1 MALGTFAKKALS
13 SALGISTENIDA
25 AQEFADKLRS
35 KDIDKDKGKEII
47 VIVSKYDVSQLNNL
61 IGQIYD
67 IVKK

>member
-1 MALGTFAKKALS
+1 MVLGTFAKKALS

-47 VIVSKYDVSQLNNL
+47 AIVSKYDVSQLNSL

>member
-25 AQEFADKLRS
+25 AQKFADKLRS

-47 VIVSKYDVSQLNNL
+47 AIVSKYDVSQLNSL

>member
-35 KDIDKDKGKEII
+35 KDIVKDKGKEII
-47 VIVSKYDVSQLNNL
+47 AIVSKYDVSQLNSL